1 MEEASSS
8 VENYSSKLDEAKQAM
23 TELFSQQNGSTAGV
37 ETYFKNTLD
46 LVTNLKEQQ
55 KRLLKPITSKL
66 KRQKENQK
74 QRSKRFLPMLQA
86 SI

>member
-1 MEEASSS
+1 
-8 VENYSSKLDEAKQAM
+8 M

-55 KRLLKPITSKL
+55 KRLLPITQIEAAEGKSAEKQKIFANASSQYMKL
-66 KRQKENQK
+66 FKR
-74 QRSKRFLPMLQA
+74 
-86 SI
+86 IIVIY